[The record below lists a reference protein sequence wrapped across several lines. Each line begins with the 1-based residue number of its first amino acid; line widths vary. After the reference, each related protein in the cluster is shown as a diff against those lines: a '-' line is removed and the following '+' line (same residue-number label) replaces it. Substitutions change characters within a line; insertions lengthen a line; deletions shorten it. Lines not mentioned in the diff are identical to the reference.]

1 MGWKPAPP
9 FIAFSIFIFRTDIKL
24 PEREVLCRG
33 KILGEADAFPLGV
46 LAARGCLG
54 VPQDPPGHGGC
65 LLLPWHHSAPHRA
78 AVLLARHLG
87 RSPLPSAE
95 GSN

>member
-54 VPQDPPGHGGC
+54 VPQDPWAWGV
-65 LLLPWHHSAPHRA
+65 LAPSLASLSTSPSSRA
-78 AVLLARHLG
+78 ACKAPRPFAFAICRG
-87 RSPLPSAE
+87 K
-95 GSN
+95 